1 MPRLFHPRVLVLRDR
16 FRGLSLVELMV
27 GLLISLICLLAIMSA
42 FAAFEG
48 RKRTTTSG
56 SDAQQNGLYALF
68 ELERQV
74 RTAGA
79 GLTQGYNYGVWG
91 CAMSAY
97 AERTQ
102 QLPRASALPAPF
114 ATWPHTAAAPVTM
127 RALPVLIAS
136 GGTDSKGQVA
146 SDTLALVAGNP
157 ATTVFKASVV
167 GAPDSATVD
176 VDNAFGSSDGDYVL
190 ATTTAGDCALA
201 KIAIASVATNRWV
214 LSPADSPP
222 AGLIGASQAF
232 NLGPQPVISLYGV
245 DPATS
250 SLVTYDALGRR
261 GTKSWTVADGIV
273 QVKALYG
280 VDTDGDNVVDTWVT
294 PTGAWSITA
303 LTTDQAAAA
312 RAFAQIKAIRVAVVA
327 QSLLPERASDY
338 VGAPSLKLFA
348 DLDASLQ
355 YTISTQPQY
364 RYKVYDTT
372 IPIRNALI
380 TQHF

>member
-1 MPRLFHPRVLVLRDR
+1 MPRLSCRVPVSRDR

-56 SDAQQNGLYALF
+56 NDAQQNGLYAVF
-68 ELERQV
+68 ELERQI

-97 AERTQ
+97 AKRTQ

-114 ATWPHTAAAPVTM
+114 ATWPLGPAAAPVTM

-146 SDTLALVAGNP
+146 SDTLAMVAGNP
-157 ATTVFKASVV
+157 TTTVFKASVV
-167 GAPDSATVD
+167 GAPDSATVE
-176 VDNAFGSSDGDYVL
+176 VDNAFGSFDGDYVL
-190 ATTTAGDCALA
+190 ATTTAGDCVLA
-201 KIAIASVATNRWV
+201 KIATASVATNRWV
-214 LSPADSPP
+214 LSSADSPP

-273 QVKALYG
+273 QVKAIYG

-348 DLDASLQ
+348 DLDTSLQ
-355 YTISTQPQY
+355 YNVSTQPQY